1 MSWLRILTL
10 LSFPM
15 KRLLSGKN
23 KRLKKGD
30 DEAGTSLIVIRLS
43 SWAHPECSSSN
54 NNNNNNNNNNS
65 NNELTQSVGV
75 QCWPVVT
82 HGSKAVQDPQG
93 PLLVTMIVII
103 IIDIYIIYDN
113 NNNNNYMYLT
123 SLPHSG
129 AGAGPPRS
137 HSQLTLLRRLPRP
150 QVREHWIVDNV
161 KIGLNSPQLHNCSVI
176 SYK

>member
-1 MSWLRILTL
+1 MLASRDT
-10 LSFPM
+10 
-15 KRLLSGKN
+15 R
-23 KRLKKGD
+23 
-30 DEAGTSLIVIRLS
+30 VQS
-43 SWAHPECSSSN
+43 SP
-54 NNNNNNNNNNS
+54 
-65 NNELTQSVGV
+65 
-75 QCWPVVT
+75 
-82 HGSKAVQDPQG
+82 G
-93 PLLVTMIVII
+93 PPGAAPGQRYSII

-161 KIGLNSPQLHNCSVI
+161 KIGLNSAQLHNCSVI